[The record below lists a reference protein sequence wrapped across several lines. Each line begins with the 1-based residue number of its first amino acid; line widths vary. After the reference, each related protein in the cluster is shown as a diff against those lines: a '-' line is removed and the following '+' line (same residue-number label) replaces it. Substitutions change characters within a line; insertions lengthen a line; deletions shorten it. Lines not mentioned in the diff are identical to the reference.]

1 MSHNPN
7 NPTPTAT
14 DTVLHPLHG
23 QISSQLA
30 SRHSLI
36 VSPNWLTNFLSSRGA
51 NLPPLPALVSTAHFR
66 ILASDIT
73 TSLSPAGG
81 QEVLP
86 RAVDDVNVKELRLQ
100 ASVLVQVLDVVDVGS
115 SKWSQVEAIERVERG
130 EEIRGREVIRTVGGI
145 ADDNDTTTN
154 TTTSTTTTTTT
165 NSANTYAGAELQ
177 SASKLSAGPHKL
189 VLQDAK
195 GVRVMAFELVKIP
208 KIGLSTAASASLPT
222 ATVQAQRQNDSLHIN
237 GENPGTFIGVKL
249 LLSPGTLVRRGMV
262 MLTPDTCVVLGGKV
276 DAWDKKWKADRKAT
290 LTALVAEAAAG

>member
-14 DTVLHPLHG
+14 TTALHPLHG

-30 SRHSLI
+30 SRHSLV

-130 EEIRGREVIRTVGGI
+130 EEIRGREVIRTVGGMT
-145 ADDNDTTTN
+145 DDDD
-154 TTTSTTTTTTT
+154 TTTTT
-165 NSANTYAGAELQ
+165 NSANTPTGAQLQ

-222 ATVQAQRQNDSLHIN
+222 ATVQPQRQNNSLQIN
-237 GENPGTFIGVKL
+237 GEDPGTFIGVKL